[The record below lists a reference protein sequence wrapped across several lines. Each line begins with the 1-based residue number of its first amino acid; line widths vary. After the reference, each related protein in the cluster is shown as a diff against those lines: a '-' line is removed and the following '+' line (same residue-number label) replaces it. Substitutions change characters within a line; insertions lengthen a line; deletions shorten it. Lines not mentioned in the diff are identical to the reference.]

1 MRERSEGMYEKL
13 LNISYYI
20 GFIPFYW
27 LFNAIQHRKRRK
39 DYHYLQALAINFLL
53 FCSFIIFFI
62 CFSIQ
67 TFILYFY
74 RNLALTMPIEL
85 SFYILGCLLF
95 ICLIIWLE
103 GIVSAIIGRAPR
115 ISLFSSFTR
124 TRFSTVLTAFHH
136 FFVILIIIVAIHS
149 SSIAQTEVEEAEIFL
164 LYDDMGYIPRWVFTL
179 GFYCDSIIAIN
190 RWGDNS
196 VAIVPLNNNT
206 IDYALENGRFIF
218 VASHGLEGYI
228 ILQHNIFYGPEN
240 VESNNI
246 SASLQYVYLSGCDTG
261 LKREEWENAL
271 SPAYVK
277 TFDRLS
283 TTFEHFYWLVIKGPK
298 VINSLI

>member
-1 MRERSEGMYEKL
+1 MYERL

-27 LFNAIQHRKRRK
+27 LFNAIQYKKWSRN
-39 DYHYLQALAINFLL
+39 YHYIHALTISFLL
-53 FCSFIIFFI
+53 FCSFIIFSI
-62 CFSIQ
+62 CFGIQ

-74 RNLALTMPIEL
+74 RNVALTIPMEL

-95 ICLIIWLE
+95 ICLMIWLE

-115 ISLFSSFTR
+115 ILLFSSFTR
-124 TRFSTVLTAFHH
+124 TRFLVILTALHH
-136 FFVILIIIVAIHS
+136 FFVILIIVAAIHS
-149 SSIAQTEVEEAEIFL
+149 SVIAQTEVEGAEIFL
-164 LYDDMGYIPRWVFTL
+164 LYDDMGYVPRWVFTL
-179 GFYCDSIIAIN
+179 GFYCDSISAIN

-218 VASHGLEGYI
+218 VASHGLEGDI

-240 VESNNI
+240 VVSNNI
-246 SASLQYVYLSGCDTG
+246 SASLQYVYLTGCDTG
-261 LKREEWENAL
+261 LKREEWENVL

-283 TTFEHFYWLVIKGPK
+283 TTFEHFCWLVIEGPK
-298 VINSLI
+298 VIDSLI